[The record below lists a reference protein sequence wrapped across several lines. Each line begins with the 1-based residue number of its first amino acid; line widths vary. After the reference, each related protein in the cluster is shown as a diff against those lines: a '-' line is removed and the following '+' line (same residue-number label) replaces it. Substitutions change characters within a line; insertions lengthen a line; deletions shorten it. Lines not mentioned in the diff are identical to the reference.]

1 MTDEEKARHIAS
13 LVNERRGYE
22 MRGLDDRVRAV
33 NDQLRA
39 LGEKASTPAA
49 RATKRP
55 AATRTAKETR

>member
-22 MRGLDDRVRAV
+22 MRGLPDRVRAV
-33 NDQLRA
+33 DAELHS

>member
-22 MRGLDDRVRAV
+22 MRGLTDRIRAV
-33 NDQLRA
+33 DAELHL
-39 LGEKASTPAA
+39 LGQSASTPAA

-55 AATRTAKETR
+55 AATRIAKETR

>member
-22 MRGLDDRVRAV
+22 MRGLPDRVRAV
-33 NDQLRA
+33 DDQLRA

>member
-22 MRGLDDRVRAV
+22 MRGLTDRVRAV
-33 NDQLRA
+33 DDQLRA